1 MRFFQTRLIL
11 YEGMESNHNILL
23 LDGDEQSAL
32 DIQRFLKVSAYTFSV
47 SHATEVQEGLNYL
60 RTRKPDLI
68 LLDAQLAKASDFG
81 AFKQALAKDKIPV
94 ILLSQHSGSETRN
107 EAEAAGAQ
115 DYIVKNKINLFHLQ
129 KTILNTLKIA
139 EAESKLGNS
148 FNQSAQQQA
157 GLYKL
162 LDKTSSSVI
171 VINAADVLLYAND
184 RAYTLLSEEGIRNQL
199 ANLLTYRRVEA
210 EDFIELRPT
219 NVVLKIRVSEIDW
232 TGAEANLFIID
243 RNQSNDDK
251 TGLLANESFTSLLN
265 SLTANIILLRAER
278 VAFAN
283 KAALKA
289 FNLSAEEVKG
299 RQPADFFDGYLTT
312 TSGVTVKSF
321 VAEKVT
327 KGTIKL
333 ADGTKHSMKL
343 LSKPV
348 TLSGEF
354 YELLTFEMESSI
366 TGYLA
371 PQGRSDDDR
380 FTTDS
385 VLHLAS
391 HDLREPVRT
400 ILNYVQLIS
409 ENLHKK
415 KYDAATE
422 YADFAKVAADGMEKL
437 LSDFKVYIAL
447 NDYTPTPT
455 KVSMKMAV
463 ADVLKQLKTAITTV
477 GAEVNVAE
485 LPDVTAD
492 RDLVEKLLVQLLD
505 NALKFGKKGKK
516 LVIDIGFDKFEGNI
530 LFCVRDNGMGIAKKY
545 QDKIFEPFERLNR
558 VDEYPGNGLGLAI
571 SKKIIDLHKGKIWV
585 ESLPGFGSSFYFTL

>member
-1 MRFFQTRLIL
+1 
-11 YEGMESNHNILL
+11 MESNHNILL

-32 DIQRFLKVSAYTFSV
+32 DIQRFLKVSAYTFSI
-47 SHATEVQEGLNYL
+47 SHATDVSEGLNYL

-68 LLDAQLAKASDFG
+68 LLDSQLARVKDFD
-81 AFKQALAKDKIPV
+81 AFKRQVNKEKIPV
-94 ILLSQHSGSETRN
+94 ILLSQHGGIESRN
-107 EAEAAGAQ
+107 EAETAGAQ

-139 EAESKLGNS
+139 EAENKLGNS
-148 FNQSAQQQA
+148 FNQNAQQQA
-157 GLYKL
+157 ALYKL

-171 VINAADVLLYAND
+171 VINPNDFLLYAND
-184 RAYTLLSEEGIRNQL
+184 RAYILLSEDGIRNQL
-199 ANLLTYRRVEA
+199 VSLLTYRKVEG
-210 EDFIELRPT
+210 EDFIELRPG
-219 NVVLKIRVSEIDW
+219 NVVLKIKVSEIDW
-232 TGAEANLFIID
+232 NAGNANLFIID
-243 RNQSNDDK
+243 RQESSTDNA
-251 TGLLANESFTSLLN
+251 GLLANESFTSLLH
-265 SLTANIILLRAER
+265 SLSANIILLRSER
-278 VAFAN
+278 VVFAN
-283 KAALKA
+283 KAALKIL
-289 FNLSAEEVKG
+289 NLSEAEVKG
-299 RQPADFFDGYLTT
+299 RQPADFFEGYTT
-312 TSGVTVKSF
+312 VASGVTVKSF
-321 VAEKVT
+321 VSEKAS
-327 KGTIKL
+327 KGVVKL
-333 ADGTKHSMKL
+333 ADGTKHNMKL
-343 LSKPV
+343 LSKPIA
-348 TLSGEF
+348 LSGEF
-354 YELLTFEMESSI
+354 YELLTFEMESGI
-366 TGYLA
+366 GGQLI
-371 PQGRSDDDR
+371 PQGRSDEDR

-422 YADFAKVAADGMEKL
+422 YADFAKAAADRMEKL

-447 NDYTPTPT
+447 NDYTPAPS

-463 ADVLKQLKTAITTV
+463 ADVLKQMKGAIEAA

-492 RDLVEKLLVQLLD
+492 RDLVEKLLLQLID

-530 LFCVRDNGMGIAKKY
+530 LFCVRDNGMGIPKKY

-571 SKKIIDLHKGKIWV
+571 SKKIMELQKGKIWV

>member
-1 MRFFQTRLIL
+1 M
-11 YEGMESNHNILL
+11 EGNHNLL
-23 LDGDEQSAL
+23 LLEADEQSAL

-47 SHATEVQEGLNYL
+47 SHATDVQEGLNYL
-60 RTRKPDLI
+60 RTRKPDLV
-68 LLDAQLAKASDFG
+68 LLDAQLSKVKEYE
-81 AFKQALAKDKIPV
+81 AFKQVVAKEKIPV
-94 ILLSQHSGSETRN
+94 ILLAQHSGIETRN
-107 EAEAAGAQ
+107 EASAAGAQ

-139 EAESKLGNS
+139 EAENKLGNS
-148 FNQSAQQQA
+148 YNQSAQQQA
-157 GLYKL
+157 SLYKL

-171 VINAADVLLYAND
+171 VINAEDTLLYAND
-184 RAYTLLSEEGIRNQL
+184 RAYVLLSEEGIRHQL
-199 ANLLTYRRVEA
+199 ASLLTYRKVET
-210 EDFIELRPT
+210 EDVIELRPGK
-219 NVVLKIRVSEIDW
+219 VVLKIRVSEIDW
-232 TGAEANLFIID
+232 SEIHANLFIID
-243 RNQSNDDK
+243 KHEAAEDT
-251 TGLLANESFTSLLN
+251 TGLLANESFTTLLN
-265 SLTANIILLRAER
+265 SLNANIVLLRSDR
-278 VAFAN
+278 IAFAN
-283 KAALKA
+283 KAALKV
-289 FNLSAEEVKG
+289 FNLNSDEVRG
-299 RQPADFFDGYLTT
+299 RQPVDFFEGYVST
-312 TSGVTVKSF
+312 TSGVSVKSF
-321 VAEKVT
+321 VAEKVS
-327 KGTIKL
+327 KGLIKL

-354 YELLTFEMESSI
+354 YELLTFEVDGGARGQLM
-366 TGYLA
+366 

-409 ENLHKK
+409 ENLHKQ

-422 YADFAKVAADGMEKL
+422 YADFAKAAADRMEKL

-447 NDYTPTPT
+447 NDYTPSIT
-455 KVSMKMAV
+455 KVSIKMAV
-463 ADVLKQLKTAITTV
+463 ADVLKQLKPAIEAA
-477 GAEVNVAE
+477 GAEVNIAE
-485 LPDVTAD
+485 LPDVNAD
-492 RDLVEKLLVQLLD
+492 RDLVEKLILQLID

-530 LFCVRDNGMGIAKKY
+530 LFCVRDNGMGIPKKY

-571 SKKIIDLHKGKIWV
+571 GKKIIDLHKGKIWV